1 MLERR
6 RHERQASE
14 EPARIVFDEPEST
27 MECTIRDRSDD
38 GACVEVANT
47 RLIPS
52 QFKLVLSSGAN
63 PVLSGS
69 LANAKQNWRGVCV
82 GALVRR

>member
-6 RHERQASE
+6 RHERQAAE

-27 MECTIRDRSDD
+27 MECTIRDLSDD

-52 QFKLVLSSGAN
+52 RFKLVLSSGAIQSCR
-63 PVLSGS
+63 V
-69 LANAKQNWRGVCV
+69 AWRTRNKIGVV
-82 GALVRR
+82 FG